1 MGELDLGEY
10 LADAHSQGAEVE
22 RAEAHLG
29 HSPGQSSWGFLPF
42 FLIFSLLTRGGRGV
56 DGAMPA
62 WGWGRLLIG
71 VAALSAVLGASCGRP
86 AGPQPTASPTEEAEQ
101 VGSPA
106 AQPLV
111 LLMNEFSFAVQASP
125 PPPGYP
131 RLAAALPAGSSV
143 LVTLRN
149 IGRIVH
155 EWRVGRTLLP
165 GGGYEDDLL
174 AMMEPE
180 VLSGTG
186 YRLVELE
193 EGAAGGPGGVSIEVA
208 PGAAVTFRL
217 AVPADATGT
226 WEMGC
231 FVPGHYQAGMKEA
244 LRVE

>member
-1 MGELDLGEY
+1 VPKRRGLV
-10 LADAHSQGAEVE
+10 LA
-22 RAEAHLG
+22 
-29 HSPGQSSWGFLPF
+29 
-42 FLIFSLLTRGGRGV
+42 

-62 WGWGRLLIG
+62 WGWGTGNWWARPGSLIG
-71 VAALSAVLGASCGRP
+71 VAALLVVLGASCGRP
-86 AGPQPTASPTEEAEQ
+86 AGPEATASPTEEAEQ

-111 LLMNEFSFAVQASP
+111 LLMNEFSFAVKASP

-131 RLAAALPAGSSV
+131 LPPGGNPLPSAALPAGSSV
-143 LVTLRN
+143 LVTLQN
-149 IGRIVH
+149 SGRIVH

-186 YRLVELE
+186 YRLVEPE

-208 PGAAVTFRL
+208 PGAAVTLRL

-231 FVPGHYQAGMKEA
+231 FVPGHYQAGMKAA

>member
-1 MGELDLGEY
+1 
-10 LADAHSQGAEVE
+10 
-22 RAEAHLG
+22 
-29 HSPGQSSWGFLPF
+29 
-42 FLIFSLLTRGGRGV
+42 
-56 DGAMPA
+56 MPA
-62 WGWGRLLIG
+62 WGWGTGNWWARPASLIG
-71 VAALSAVLGASCGRP
+71 VAALSAVLGASCNP
-86 AGPQPTASPTEEAEQ
+86 AGPEPTASPTEEAEQ

-111 LLMNEFSFAVQASP
+111 LLMNEFSFAVEGPP

-131 RLAAALPAGSSV
+131 EATAAPLPAGSSV

-149 IGRIVH
+149 EGRIVH

-180 VLSGTG
+180 VQSGTG
-186 YRLVELE
+186 YRLVEPE
-193 EGAAGGPGGVSIEVA
+193 EGAAGGPSGLSVEVA
-208 PGAAVTFRL
+208 PGAAVTLRL
-217 AVPADATGT
+217 AVPADATGS

-231 FVPGHYQAGMKEA
+231 FVPGHYQAGMKEV

>member
-1 MGELDLGEY
+1 
-10 LADAHSQGAEVE
+10 
-22 RAEAHLG
+22 
-29 HSPGQSSWGFLPF
+29 
-42 FLIFSLLTRGGRGV
+42 
-56 DGAMPA
+56 MPA
-62 WGWGRLLIG
+62 WGWGTGNWWARPGSLIG

-86 AGPQPTASPTEEAEQ
+86 AGPEPTASPTEEAEQ

-111 LLMNEFSFAVQASP
+111 LLMNEFSFVVEAPLP
-125 PPPGYP
+125 PAGYP
-131 RLAAALPAGSSV
+131 QPTASLPAGSSV

-149 IGRIVH
+149 DGRIVH

-180 VLSGTG
+180 VLSGRG
-186 YRLVELE
+186 YRLVEPE
-193 EGAAGGPGGVSIEVA
+193 EAAAGGPGGVSIEVA

-231 FVPGHYQAGMKEA
+231 FVPGHYQAGMKGA

>member
-1 MGELDLGEY
+1 
-10 LADAHSQGAEVE
+10 
-22 RAEAHLG
+22 
-29 HSPGQSSWGFLPF
+29 
-42 FLIFSLLTRGGRGV
+42 
-56 DGAMPA
+56 
-62 WGWGRLLIG
+62 
-71 VAALSAVLGASCGRP
+71 
-86 AGPQPTASPTEEAEQ
+86 

-111 LLMNEFSFAVQASP
+111 LLMKEFSFAVEAPP

-131 RLAAALPAGSSV
+131 PPTAALPAGRSV

-149 IGRIVH
+149 VGRVVH

-186 YRLVELE
+186 YRLVGLE
-193 EGAAGGPGGVSIEVA
+193 GGAAGGPGGVRIEVA

-217 AVPADATGT
+217 AVPAGATGT

-231 FVPGHYQAGMKEA
+231 FVPGHYQAGMKKA
-244 LRVE
+244 LTVE

>member
-1 MGELDLGEY
+1 
-10 LADAHSQGAEVE
+10 VE
-22 RAEAHLG
+22 
-29 HSPGQSSWGFLPF
+29 
-42 FLIFSLLTRGGRGV
+42 
-56 DGAMPA
+56 
-62 WGWGRLLIG
+62 
-71 VAALSAVLGASCGRP
+71 
-86 AGPQPTASPTEEAEQ
+86 SPT
-101 VGSPA
+101 

-111 LLMNEFSFAVQASP
+111 LLMDEFSFAVEALP

-131 RLAAALPAGSSV
+131 HPTAALQAGRSV

-149 IGRIVH
+149 VGRIVH
-155 EWRVGRTLLP
+155 EWRVGQTLLP

-231 FVPGHYQAGMKEA
+231 FVPGHYQAGMRGA
-244 LRVE
+244 LRIK